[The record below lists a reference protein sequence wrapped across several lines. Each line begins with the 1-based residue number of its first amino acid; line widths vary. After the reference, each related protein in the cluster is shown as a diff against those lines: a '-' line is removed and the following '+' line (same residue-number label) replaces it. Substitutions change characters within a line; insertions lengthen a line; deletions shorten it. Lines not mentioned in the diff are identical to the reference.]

1 MKPDSE
7 LHKSHYN
14 FRQNTPIT
22 NKNQLSL
29 PKPSPGQKLTPS
41 LSNTLKHQ
49 VDQTFRQQW
58 ISEAAYFKAL
68 ARNFIPASEL
78 ADWLEAEQDY
88 IEMLVDMFL
97 LVCKEDGHMN
107 LTGLQ
112 QLAKAIGIENP
123 EKINSQLKL
132 IRIIQ
137 TANREPP
144 CFRTSPSDYCHN
156 QTQCQWKAECQKLVA
171 EWCR

>member
-7 LHKSHYN
+7 LYESHYN

-22 NKNQLSL
+22 NKSQLSL
-29 PKPSPGQKLTPS
+29 PKPSSRQKLIPS
-41 LSNTLKHQ
+41 LSSTLKQQ
-49 VDQTFRQQW
+49 VDQAFRQQW

-68 ARNFIPASEL
+68 ARNFSPGSEL
-78 ADWLEAEQDY
+78 TDWLEAEQDY
-88 IEMLVDMFL
+88 IETLVDMFL

-123 EKINSQLKL
+123 EKINSQLEL
-132 IRIIQ
+132 IRKIQ
-137 TANREPP
+137 TANNERP
-144 CFRTSPSDYCHN
+144 CFKTSPSDYCHS
-156 QTQCQWKAECQKLVA
+156 QTQCQWKTECQKLVA